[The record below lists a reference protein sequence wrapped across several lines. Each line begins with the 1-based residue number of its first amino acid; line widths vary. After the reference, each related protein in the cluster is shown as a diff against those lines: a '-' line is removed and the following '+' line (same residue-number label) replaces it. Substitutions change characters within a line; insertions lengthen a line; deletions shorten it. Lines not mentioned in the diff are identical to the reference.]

1 MNVEYPAMSASA
13 AIQCHGG
20 FIPALKSGTFF
31 SNLRNRHAF
40 FRRGRLAVDMTD
52 LDDQFA
58 ALLSVGIGLFAISL
72 VVLDGGVTTYAGLLM
87 GLGLVAAAGL
97 LRYRETAA

>member
-1 MNVEYPAMSASA
+1 MSATPTT
-13 AIQCHGG
+13 C
-20 FIPALKSGTFF
+20 
-31 SNLRNRHAF
+31 NRHAF
-40 FRRGRLAVDMTD
+40 LRRGRFTADMTD

-58 ALLSVGIGLFAISL
+58 ALLSVGMGLFTVSL
-72 VVLDGGVTTYAGLLM
+72 LLDGGVATYVGLLV

>member
-1 MNVEYPAMSASA
+1 
-13 AIQCHGG
+13 
-20 FIPALKSGTFF
+20 
-31 SNLRNRHAF
+31 
-40 FRRGRLAVDMTD
+40 MTD

-58 ALLSVGIGLFAISL
+58 ALLSVGMGLFAVSL
-72 VVLDGGVTTYAGLLM
+72 VVLDSVVATYAGLLV

>member
-1 MNVEYPAMSASA
+1 MEYPAMSASA

-20 FIPALKSGTFF
+20 FIPVLKSGTFF

-40 FRRGRLAVDMTD
+40 CRRGRFAADMTD

-58 ALLSVGIGLFAISL
+58 ALLSVGMGLFAVSL
-72 VVLDGGVTTYAGLLM
+72 VVLDGGMATYAGLLV

-97 LRYRETAA
+97 LRYRETTA

>member
-1 MNVEYPAMSASA
+1 MSATPTT
-13 AIQCHGG
+13 CD
-20 FIPALKSGTFF
+20 
-31 SNLRNRHAF
+31 RRAF
-40 FRRGRLAVDMTD
+40 RRRGRFAADMTD

-58 ALLSVGIGLFAISL
+58 ALLSVGMCLFAVSL
-72 VVLDGGVTTYAGLLM
+72 VVIDGGVATYVGLAA